1 MKRALVERVCAES
14 VVAQSRRA
22 VGSVAS
28 RVARRVRAGGSASA
42 LRNETK
48 RNLRPLG
55 PRD

>member
-22 VGSVAS
+22 VGS
-28 RVARRVRAGGSASA
+28 VARRVRAGGSASA